1 MTESSLVEELLPSHV
16 TKDSKP
22 ETSAMSSEP
31 STSKESSEIPAS
43 ESEETGHSLPV
54 NTVKENGIEMKLNAA
69 VNDVDAASEVS
80 SIEIVPSVDSCISE
94 ISDSSTQ
101 SMETNTS
108 ENVHNLPNQST
119 EFLEHSSSNT
129 DTISIPEIPENSFKP
144 ISSPESS
151 SPEVSEKDELT
162 KSSAESSHE
171 NGASSDDSEVAKL
184 TEVKITVNDEKE
196 TLEIPEN
203 PAKFRS
209 RFNVSPVPCSDGLCN
224 SPDPKTCKEPKCA
237 MSEVEKS
244 DSENKDLTMPGE
256 F

>member
-1 MTESSLVEELLPSHV
+1 MTEDL
-16 TKDSKP
+16 KP
-22 ETSAMSSEP
+22 ETSAMSTES
-31 STSKESSEIPAS
+31 SKETSEIPAA
-43 ESEETGHSLPV
+43 ESEESSLTKTEHSLPV
-54 NTVKENGIEMKLNAA
+54 NTVKENGIEMKLDAA
-69 VNDVDAASEVS
+69 VNDVDVASEVS

-101 SMETNTS
+101 SMETNPS
-108 ENVHNLPNQST
+108 ENVPHNLPSQSS

-151 SPEVSEKDELT
+151 SPEGPEKDELT

-203 PAKFRS
+203 PARFRS

-237 MSEVEKS
+237 LSEVEKS
-244 DSENKDLTMPGE
+244 DLENKDLTLPGE
-256 F
+256 L